1 MQSTVTILAFF
12 IVAFPMPALSSN
24 LAVELAARLEAVV
37 PANFSVRADGDQ
49 IGVYQGERLL
59 GGSAAASIVDEEDE
73 RALSEKIAAASR
85 AVLDAVQDCIIEELH
100 EPWPRMV
107 DGSLALPGS
116 ETDGRRVYFWRIV
129 VSCGLYNLHRWRLRR
144 FSLSPQCEPGV
155 AIYFQLSLSI
165 H

>member
-12 IVAFPMPALSSN
+12 IIAFPMPALSSN

-37 PANFSVRADGDQ
+37 PANFSIRAEGDQ

-107 DGSLALPGS
+107 DGSLALPES
-116 ETDGRRVYFWRIV
+116 ETDGRRVYFWYGSYR
-129 VSCGLYNLHRWRLRR
+129 GELR
-144 FSLSPQCEPGV
+144 FV
-155 AIYFQLSLSI
+155 QLTPLEIAAVQRQSTV
-165 H
+165 